1 MKKNFTVWLIALFG
15 LMGMSAATVQ
25 AQTTPTSGT
34 TGPLTWKYDTGTKT
48 LNISGKGEMPS
59 YRYVEKNQLLPTT
72 PWLAFKN
79 ELAHA
84 IIEEGVT
91 GISDCT
97 FYELSELVSVTLPK
111 SLLKIEHFAF
121 VNCKKLP
128 ALTIPA
134 GVKEIKDG
142 AFIMCSALAA
152 ITVDTANTAYSS
164 VDGVLFDKEKVV
176 LNFYPEA
183 KPDKAYSIPVGVKG
197 TTFYALTRASR
208 LTSVTLPAG
217 MIGVGLGAFAYC
229 ENLES
234 VTLPDGF
241 RFLNPYAFRDCKNL
255 KSITLLTKTPPNVLS
270 DAFEGVSL
278 ANVTL
283 TVPKGSKAA
292 YAAAPVWKEFK
303 QIAESTV
310 SNVLLPEARIYTADG
325 RLYLTLSR
333 AETVHIYNVSGALVR
348 TFNAPAGET
357 SITLPQG
364 VYVVRAG
371 ERTEKVVVQ

>member
-1 MKKNFTVWLIALFG
+1 MKKRITRGLIAL
-15 LMGMSAATVQ
+15 LAIVMCVATVQ
-25 AQTTPTSGT
+25 AQNPTSGQ
-34 TGPLTWKYDTGTKT
+34 TGPLTWKYDTATKT
-48 LNISGKGEMPS
+48 LTISGKGEMPS
-59 YRYVEKNQLLPTT
+59 YRYVEGTRLLPTT
-72 PWLAFKN
+72 PWLAFKD

-91 GISDCT
+91 GISDYA
-97 FYELSELVSVTLPK
+97 FFELSELVSVNLPK
-111 SLLKIEHFAF
+111 SLLKIEHDAF
-121 VNCKKLP
+121 FNCKKLP

-134 GVKEIKDG
+134 GVKEIKDE
-142 AFIMCSALAA
+142 AFFMCSALAA
-152 ITVDTANTAYSS
+152 ITVDTANTAYTS

-176 LNFYPEA
+176 LNFYPDA
-183 KPDKAYSIPVGVKG
+183 KPDKAYSIPVGAKA
-197 TTFYALTRASR
+197 TTSYAFARASR

-217 MIGVGLGAFAYC
+217 MLGVGLGAFAYC

-241 RFLNPYAFRDCKNL
+241 RFLNPYAFEACKNL
-255 KSITLLTKTPPNVLS
+255 KSITLLTKTPPLLRRETFKEVP
-270 DAFEGVSL
+270 V

-283 TVPKGSKAA
+283 TVPKGAKAA

-310 SNVLLPEARIYTADG
+310 SNALLPEARIYTADG
-325 RLYLTLSR
+325 RLYLTLAR

-348 TFNAPAGET
+348 TFTAPAGET
-357 SITLPQG
+357 SVTLSQG

-371 ERTEKVVVQ
+371 ERTEKVAVE